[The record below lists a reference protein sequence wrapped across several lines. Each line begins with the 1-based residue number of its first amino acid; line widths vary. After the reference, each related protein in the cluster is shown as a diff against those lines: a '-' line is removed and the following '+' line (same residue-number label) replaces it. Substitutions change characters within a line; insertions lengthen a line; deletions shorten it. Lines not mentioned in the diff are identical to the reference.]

1 MEDYDSL
8 QELSSQLGAHTTN
21 LTSTNIPRSL
31 KLIRYIYGE
40 LCSTGFLSQRKEK
53 ITRSPSRTLKKSFDI
68 PNQRLHGGNQTSGS
82 TPATHTGNKM
92 SHRSLSKRQTAKRAH
107 QRRGDASP
115 RKTLFP
121 KRDVYLWGAVFSVSP
136 QGLRAGG
143 ILTPQG
149 MRSHTYNL
157 MYGRHDGSCRRLGL
171 APTGRRIMQ
180 ALYSQR
186 SAS

>member
-1 MEDYDSL
+1 MENYAALGFYLRGKKKSQDLHRGPSKSL
-8 QELSSQLGAHTTN
+8 QLPAD
-21 LTSTNIPRSL
+21 
-31 KLIRYIYGE
+31 
-40 LCSTGFLSQRKEK
+40 
-53 ITRSPSRTLKKSFDI
+53 DI

-92 SHRSLSKRQTAKRAH
+92 SHCSLSKRQTAKRAH

-115 RKTLFP
+115 RKKLFP

-171 APTGRRIMQ
+171 APTGGRIMQ